1 MGWSNDV
8 TVMKSENIEIDLNA
22 LREKFTEDDYPYKI
36 DGNLLIDVDYD
47 KTLLFFFQEDRD
59 YSKFSRIYKGELD
72 LNFLTEV
79 SKYMT
84 SGMAIIKQQFE
95 DRDQVPNFFVLEP
108 NRAYSIDIE
117 MVVLALAEIGPE
129 ALNLKI
135 SNSGS
140 MQHESNLLENK

>member
-140 MQHESNLLENK
+140 MQHETNLLENK

>member
-22 LREKFTEDDYPYKI
+22 LREKFTEDDYPYRI

-79 SKYMT
+79 SKHMT

-140 MQHESNLLENK
+140 MQHEPNLLENK

>member
-36 DGNLLIDVDYD
+36 DGNLLIDVDYN
-47 KTLLFFFQEDRD
+47 KTLLFFFQENRD

-79 SKYMT
+79 SKHMT
-84 SGMAIIKQQFE
+84 SGKAIIKQQFE

-140 MQHESNLLENK
+140 MQHETNQLENK

>member
-79 SKYMT
+79 SKHMT

-140 MQHESNLLENK
+140 MQHETNLLEKK

>member
-8 TVMKSENIEIDLNA
+8 TGMKSENIEIDLNA

-117 MVVLALAEIGPE
+117 MVVIALAEIGPE

-140 MQHESNLLENK
+140 MQHETNLLENK